1 MPLEDFEVIQCA
13 KKASVVLAAEAA
25 FAGGGVSGS
34 SPPSPIGKMVASG
47 RSLSGVGGMV

>member
-25 FAGGGVSGS
+25 FAGGGVRQL
-34 SPPSPIGKMVASG
+34 IVKKA
-47 RSLSGVGGMV
+47 GVSHRQGGGIWPES